1 MFGPLASFSL
11 LRHFKHKNAIC
22 CKKKKKK
29 VGETI
34 TVRRLVRLRLLLEG
48 KPRTLSRTLFVFADG
63 NVNVEWRRRARF
75 ERSKTEA
82 RMNRADAA

>member
-1 MFGPLASFSL
+1 MVPLL
-11 LRHFKHKNAIC
+11 HFLFYGISNIRMQFVV
-22 CKKKKKK
+22 KKKKKK